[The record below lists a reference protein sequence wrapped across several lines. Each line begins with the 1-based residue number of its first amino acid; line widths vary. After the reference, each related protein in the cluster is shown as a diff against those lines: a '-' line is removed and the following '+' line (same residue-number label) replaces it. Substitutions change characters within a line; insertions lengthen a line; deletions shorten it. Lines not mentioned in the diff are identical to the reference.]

1 MCPIPQWVT
10 QRPSSTVNRRCYCS
24 TLASLWGEMGACN
37 KDCSNYWSTTSRVLT
52 ESYCWGMVCMCVVH
66 HPMGTL
72 RAFVTR
78 NLCSR
83 GFVCPTTG
91 VKKSMLSTCGSLS
104 GTSDIWHLSR
114 SDIWYVFLILCIRWF
129 ESHFS
134 PHFHIC
140 FSVSWGQDNVSAV
153 KS

>member
-10 QRPSSTVNRRCYCS
+10 QRPSSTVSRRCYCS

-52 ESYCWGMVCMCVVH
+52 ESCCWGMVCMSVHVCVLH

-72 RAFVTR
+72 RPFVTR
-78 NLCSR
+78 NLCWW
-83 GFVCPTTG
+83 GLFVLPLELKNPCCLLVVPCLVHLTS
-91 VKKSMLSTCGSLS
+91 VFFSFCAS
-104 GTSDIWHLSR
+104 GDLYHIPVR
-114 SDIWYVFLILCIRWF
+114 IFF
-129 ESHFS
+129 QSH
-134 PHFHIC
+134 
-140 FSVSWGQDNVSAV
+140 GGRDDVSAF